1 METERL
7 FDTDPY
13 QKTFTAK
20 VQSCTEERAGWAVV
34 LDRTAFYPEGGGQPG
49 DHGTL
54 GDSAVTDTLER
65 DGEVVHICDAPL
77 PVGRTVNGAINW
89 TRRFD
94 MMQQHSGE
102 HIVSGIICKLF
113 SCDNVGFHLGADIVV
128 IDFNTPIPEERL
140 AEIEFLANEVIWENR
155 PFIVSYPSPEAL
167 KDLVYRSKK
176 KLSGRVRIVECPGA
190 DRCACCGTHVRS
202 AGELGLV
209 KLLSVRTFRE
219 GVRIEMLSGQRA
231 YRYVSSAA
239 AQNERISAMLSAKP
253 EATAT
258 AVARVQREL
267 SDTKYRM
274 IGLENRIFTEKAATL
289 AGKGDVLCFEDGLS
303 MDALR
308 RCCDAI
314 GTVCG
319 GRCAVFSSDANGGY
333 RYAIGCR
340 GGDLRAL
347 TKAMNAALGGRGGGK
362 PEFVQGS
369 VAADR
374 AEIEAFFEEI

>member
-20 VQSCTEERAGWAVV
+20 VQSCTEERDGWAVV

-54 GDSAVTDTLER
+54 GDAAVTDTLER
-65 DGEVVHICDAPL
+65 DGEVIHICDAPL

-239 AQNERISAMLSAKP
+239 AQNEKISAMLSAKP
-253 EATAT
+253 DATAT

-274 IGLENRIFTEKAATL
+274 IGLENRIFVEKAAAL